1 MWTWEQSL
9 INLDDKLIKLT
20 LIEVRNTLGD
30 DDNVQMNNSYG
41 LVIPRMILIQGNRQK
56 KVKITLTRIS
66 SLIVQDTHSYQLNEP

>member
-1 MWTWEQSL
+1 MWAWEQSL
-9 INLDDKLIKLT
+9 INLNDKLIKLT

-56 KVKITLTRIS
+56 KVKITLTKIS